1 MQYIRLL
8 VIACVGF
15 ALSLTAQPASRVEQT
30 IAATPQSQAVATA
43 VSARSEEQKR
53 SYRTA
58 MEQADQKIAN
68 EVKAHSEL
76 MKNLEY
82 LCYRIGARLT
92 GSAQMQA
99 ASQWTLQRF
108 KDYGVDAHLETA
120 QIAHGWT
127 RGRDTAALIRPLP
140 QAMKERNIEV
150 RSAGWS
156 KATPGE
162 ITANVI
168 ALPALKSAADFDPYK
183 GKLKGAIVLS
193 RPPSPPPNPNDPVD
207 NAYDSVIPP
216 QRGVTRQDGFDR
228 LALLRM
234 IAAEEP
240 AALLQDSGKPDSLF
254 NMTSFS

>member
-1 MQYIRLL
+1 MQRRLFL
-8 VIACVGF
+8 VVSLLAC
-15 ALSLTAQPASRVEQT
+15 SLIPSDSTSAQAPAPQQPSRTED
-30 IAATPQSQAVATA
+30 
-43 VSARSEEQKR
+43 QKR

-58 MEQADQKIAN
+58 MEDADQKIAE

-92 GSAQMQA
+92 GSPQMQA

-120 QIAHGWT
+120 QIAHSWT
-127 RGRDTAALIRPLP
+127 RGRDSAALIKPLP
-140 QAMKERNIEV
+140 QGITERTIEV

-168 ALPALKSAADFDPYK
+168 ALPSLTSVTDFERYK

-193 RPPSPPPNPNDPVD
+193 RPPSVLPDPNDSVD

-216 QRGVTRQDGFDR
+216 QRGVARQDGLDR
-228 LALLRM
+228 LAL
-234 IAAEEP
+234 
-240 AALLQDSGKPDSLF
+240 
-254 NMTSFS
+254 